1 MVVVWDLLE
10 LREQIQRLT
19 DVGRQRIK
27 TYQKHVIDTN
37 KH

>member
-1 MVVVWDLLE
+1 MGFVE
-10 LREQIQRLT
+10 LGEHIQCLT

-27 TYQKHVIDTN
+27 TYQKHVINTN